1 MTDSNSEDCNLTEPY
16 LFVRNRYYPGKLLH
30 AADFTREQEYGNGK
44 LNFLNKKL
52 YGTGIIEGLDI
63 FKSDEKTLHISAGSA
78 LDGVGRILMAAE
90 DRKVPVM
97 KIKGLAQIESEE
109 CVLGLR
115 YHEKAIDT
123 EFYPLEEEESRYKSS
138 RIAETC
144 RLHAYSMEQ
153 WRERCSGQERPE
165 ALGDFFDTCVLFE
178 GSQVKITAVVPKLV
192 PLGNSFQIRIVT
204 QTTAPEPIKI
214 SCSCRIELQGARF
227 AGCRHHY
234 LQYQSE
240 EQAVTGSK
248 EKALHILPQGHMLPE
263 ETGFFPILLELKA
276 IQVHI
281 NGVCYEEPGQHQCS
295 IRTVTDYQK
304 EIRNLLRMK
313 AFGEEEDD
321 EEKQWVPLA
330 RLSLKNAQ
338 DGSLEKILN
347 CVETADIRLYAASP
361 RLQELLYAVE
371 AASGIL
377 PFMQEQDRPEPR
389 PPYPPPPPVPRPEPP
404 PGPEAP
410 ITEERIKELF
420 EEKWEE
426 RVHRGVT
433 VFQIP
438 RHYKKGQVLYSET
451 ISHGFP
457 GEEVIL
463 WYGRVREE
471 TNYAF
476 WERDKKRHFVIQGR
490 EELFR
495 NGNGRKRPALEY
507 ALEVNIEEG
516 SFRIALTLQKKC
528 FKRYEES
535 EVAVSWVALK
545 TT

>member
-1 MTDSNSEDCNLTEPY
+1 MTDSNLEDCSLTESY

-52 YGTGIIEGLDI
+52 YGTGIIEGLGI
-63 FKSDEKTLHISAGSA
+63 FKSDEKTLLITAGSA
-78 LDGVGRILMAAE
+78 LDGGGRILTVTQ
-90 DRKVPVM
+90 DRKVPFRKVE
-97 KIKGLAQIESEE
+97 GLAQIEGEE

-115 YHEKAIDT
+115 YHEKVIDT
-123 EFYPLEEEESRYKSS
+123 EFYPLEEEEGRYKSS

-153 WRERCSGQERPE
+153 WRERCDRKEKSKESE
-165 ALGDFFDTCVLFE
+165 DFFDNCVLFE
-178 GSQVKITAVVPKLV
+178 GAQVKITAVVPKLV
-192 PLGNSFQIRIVT
+192 PLESSFQIRIVA
-204 QTTAPEPIKI
+204 QTTVPEPVKI
-214 SCSCRIELQGARF
+214 SCSCRIEIQGARF

-234 LQYQSE
+234 LQFQSG
-240 EQAVTGSK
+240 EQTVTGRK
-248 EKALHILPQGHMLPE
+248 EKELHILPQGHMLSE

-276 IQVHI
+276 IEVHV
-281 NGVCYEEPGQHQCS
+281 NGVRYEEPGQHHCS
-295 IRTVTDYQK
+295 IRTVTDYHDQIK
-304 EIRNLLRMK
+304 NMLRLEG
-313 AFGEEEDD
+313 FEEEGD

-330 RLSLKNAQ
+330 KLFLKNAQ
-338 DGSLEKILN
+338 DGSTDKVLWGIEPA
-347 CVETADIRLYAASP
+347 EIRSYAANP
-361 RLQELLYAVE
+361 RLEELFYAVK

-377 PFMQEQDRPEPR
+377 PFWQEQDRPDPR
-389 PPYPPPPPVPRPEPP
+389 PPGPPPGPRPEPP
-404 PGPEAP
+404 PRPETP
-410 ITEERIKELF
+410 MTEEKAAELF

-438 RHYKKGQVLYSET
+438 KHYKKGQVLYSET

-463 WYGRVREE
+463 RYGRVREE

-490 EELFR
+490 EELFST
-495 NGNGRKRPALEY
+495 GKGRKRPVLDY
-507 ALEVNIEEG
+507 AVEVNIEEG